1 MIYYGLKTLR
11 NDILCS
17 FKIQG
22 DEVIV
27 MQYQTNTGSIM
38 VYKSFLRPNGTNLYL
53 LENTNL

>member
-1 MIYYGLKTLR
+1 MIYCGSKKLRTDTLY
-11 NDILCS
+11 S
-17 FKIQG
+17 FKLQG